1 MPLSYPLKFLAMD
14 KFYKTIFTNYHHHPP
29 PPPLLAMK
37 KRTGFITKV
46 IYQSNGY

>member
-14 KFYKTIFTNYHHHPP
+14 KFYKTIFTNYHYPP
-29 PPPLLAMK
+29 PLPLLAMK

-46 IYQSNGY
+46 IY